1 MFRFDYDGCQMYFV
15 GLHKVVINK
24 YTNGG
29 DTFIKIFNGIN
40 KDCRIPN
47 VIIRCK
53 EYEIIDKSKDLEV
66 KEYLNGIE

>member
-1 MFRFDYDGCQMYFV
+1 MFKFDYDGCQMYFV
-15 GLHKVVINK
+15 GLNRVVIEK

-29 DTFIKIFNGIN
+29 DTFIKIFNGLN
-40 KDCRIPN
+40 KDDPIPT

-53 EYEIIDKSKDLEV
+53 EYEIIDKSKDLEI